1 MRFRVWVGLAT
12 LGCAIALA
20 ACGGSDSSSDSG
32 AGSVTAF
39 CDKVNAVKGLDNPFA
54 NVQPGDVQGAKD
66 ALDKFRSELA
76 SVVDAAPAEIKPDVD
91 KVQST
96 IDDFASKVS
105 TASTPQDLLKAAQSF
120 QGQAASLQAT
130 NAHIKQYVDQ
140 NCKS

>member
-1 MRFRVWVGLAT
+1 MRFRVLAGLAT
-12 LGCAIALA
+12 LGCAAALA
-20 ACGGSDSSSDSG
+20 ACGGSDSSDSS

-39 CDKVNAVKGLDNPFA
+39 CDKVNEVKGLDNPFA
-54 NVQPGDVQGAKD
+54 SVQPGDVQGAKD

-76 SVVDAAPAEIKPDVD
+76 SVVAAAPSEIKPDVD

-105 TASTPQDLLKAAQSF
+105 TASTPQDLLKVAQSF

-130 NAHIKQYVDQ
+130 NAKIKQYVDQ